1 MSSDSIQY
9 KPKQAQAMSV
19 ASVQGLGRG
28 VINKAAWDRSYKEW
42 CRRRGLRE
50 IESDFQYGRSL
61 GRSLGRA
68 LKKKVESEN
77 GASEAGGTE
86 GEREAE

>member
-1 MSSDSIQY
+1 MSASDSIQY
-9 KPKQAQAMSV
+9 KPKAAQPISV

-42 CRRRGLRE
+42 CKRRGLRE

-61 GRSLGRA
+61 GRA
-68 LKKKVESEN
+68 LKKKLESEN
-77 GASEAGGTE
+77 GASEAGNTE
-86 GEREAE
+86 GERGLE

>member
-9 KPKQAQAMSV
+9 KPKQAHPISV
-19 ASVQGLGRG
+19 ASVYGLGRR

-61 GRSLGRA
+61 GRA
-68 LKKKVESEN
+68 LKKKLESEN